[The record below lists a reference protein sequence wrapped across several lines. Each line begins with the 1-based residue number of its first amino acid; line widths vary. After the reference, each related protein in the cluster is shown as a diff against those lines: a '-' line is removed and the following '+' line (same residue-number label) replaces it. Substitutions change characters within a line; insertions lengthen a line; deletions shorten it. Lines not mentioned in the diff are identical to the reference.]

1 MKKRVNAEKFEAV
14 TIYYSDLVEFTDL
27 YSESTPVEVQ
37 FFETSGCAPAFR
49 DSGLKRIRI

>member
-27 YSESTPVEVQ
+27 YSESTPVEVG
-37 FFETSGCAPAFR
+37 SV
-49 DSGLKRIRI
+49 